1 MMHIAA
7 RHPDCVDI
15 ANDARLTRADDA
27 VSLVCNATGFDA
39 NDIVG

>member
-7 RHPDCVDI
+7 IHPDCVGV
-15 ANDARLTRADDA
+15 ANGARLTRADDA

-39 NDIVG
+39 KDIFG